1 MFRGGHLAS
10 PFHDLTSH
18 TPVSRHARRFSPAV
32 PRPRSQ
38 WEDDRSAVAR
48 QLHDGFGQPLTTLL
62 MEVDRAR
69 SEGILPL
76 DVLDRIEGLARAAL
90 RNARQVV
97 LDIGAAEDDRD
108 PLDAARDYS
117 ESTLAIGG
125 CELVWEAMPDFRELP
140 LQTARHLAAVIRESV
155 TNIVRHAA
163 AQTIHVRLRR
173 EGDNVV
179 VTVED
184 DGVGL
189 AGPGLDAGYGLRSNR
204 DLAAALGGSFTV
216 QPRVGG
222 GTMVR
227 FDAVVR
233 ADD

>member
-1 MFRGGHLAS
+1 MATSIQGLI
-10 PFHDLTSH
+10 SH
-18 TPVSRHARRFSPAV
+18 TPVSPRVRRAAPAA
-32 PRPRSQ
+32 PPTRLQ
-38 WEDDRSAVAR
+38 WEAERSALAR
-48 QLHDGFGQPLTTLL
+48 QLHDGFGQPLTSLL

-69 SEGILPL
+69 EAGAATS
-76 DVLDRIEGLARAAL
+76 DVLDRIERLARSAL

-97 LDIGAAEDDRD
+97 LDIAAAEEDRD

-125 CELVWEAMPDFRELP
+125 CELVWEAMPDFRDLP
-140 LQTARHLAAVIRESV
+140 LETARHLAAVIRESV

-163 AQTIHVRLRR
+163 AQTIHVRLLR
-173 EGDNVV
+173 EGDSVV

-189 AGPGLDAGYGLRSNR
+189 VGPGLHAGYGLRANR
-204 DLAAALGGSFTV
+204 ELAEALGGTFTL

-233 ADD
+233 GID

>member
-1 MFRGGHLAS
+1 M
-10 PFHDLTSH
+10 
-18 TPVSRHARRFSPAV
+18 
-32 PRPRSQ
+32 
-38 WEDDRSAVAR
+38 AR
-48 QLHDGFGQPLTTLL
+48 QLHDGFGQPLTSLL

-69 SEGILPL
+69 EENTASS
-76 DVLDRIEGLARAAL
+76 DVLDRIETLARAAL

-97 LDIGAAEDDRD
+97 LAISPDSDDRD

-125 CELVWEAMPDFRELP
+125 CELIWEGMPDFRELP
-140 LQTARHLAAVIRESV
+140 VETARHLAAVIRESV

-163 AQTIHVRLRR
+163 AQTIHVRLLR
-173 EGDNVV
+173 EGDRVV

-189 AGPGLDAGYGLRSNR
+189 VGPRLNAGYGLRANR
-204 DLAAALGGSFTV
+204 ELAESLGGSFTV
-216 QPRVGG
+216 QPRAGG

-227 FDAVVR
+227 FDAVVGG
-233 ADD
+233 DD